1 MKVSAV
7 AEVVGVEMVVD
18 VGAEGV
24 AGMIA
29 IQLIMKMQSPP
40 TMGFL
45 EGTEARKMEMEEGL
59 VRGVGMVVAVV
70 VVSEGVV
77 AVVSV
82 MGMLLMGNA
91 PVECLNVVV
100 VLDVGK
106 CFCNA
111 IHLAL
116 ILNFLFFYLLAWML
130 MNFPHSNVV
139 ISVVLNIYIS
149 WFVVWMT
156 AMRLSVRALVVE
168 TGAPLQMRLLRE
180 LLLWSIESALID
192 LLEQR

>member
-1 MKVSAV
+1 MKVSVV

-29 IQLIMKMQSPP
+29 IQLKMKILSPP

-45 EGTEARKMEMEEGL
+45 EGTEARKMGMEEGL

-77 AVVSV
+77 VVVSV

-130 MNFPHSNVV
+130 MNFPHSDVV
-139 ISVVLNIYIS
+139 MVLNIY
-149 WFVVWMT
+149 F
-156 AMRLSVRALVVE
+156 LVCCLDDSNE
-168 TGAPLQMRLLRE
+168 IKREGSGRGNWGTPTDEIAP
-180 LLLWSIESALID
+180 
-192 LLEQR
+192 